1 MYVYIPACMHV
12 GIYVSILICIYI
24 CIYTYMHIHMHV
36 YLYAYIPT
44 SYMQVCH
51 THTYTHTH
59 THTRTHTHTPD
70 RAVQDFRAGKCPWP
84 TAHPP
89 GIVSARFRVKPVQFF
104 LQHKGA
110 KKRKKNQQLRS
121 SSGVVSAR
129 FRVKP
134 VQKKTRKQ
142 CNNRREQ
149 KKKKNQQLR
158 SFSRCSFS
166 RGCENFLFEIFF
178 SFASRSRNLFLPLNL
193 TNLFFG
199 TFRGFFSCAR
209 KKNHVYDFSY
219 GFFTYDFFFCARGT
233 HVEWLL

>member
-1 MYVYIPACMHV
+1 M
-12 GIYVSILICIYI
+12 
-24 CIYTYMHIHMHV
+24 
-36 YLYAYIPT
+36 
-44 SYMQVCH
+44 
-51 THTYTHTH
+51 
-59 THTRTHTHTPD
+59 
-70 RAVQDFRAGKCPWP
+70 
-84 TAHPP
+84 
-89 GIVSARFRVKPVQFF
+89 
-104 LQHKGA
+104 
-110 KKRKKNQQLRS
+110 
-121 SSGVVSAR
+121 
-129 FRVKP
+129 KP

-178 SFASRSRNLFLPLNL
+178 SFASRSRNLFLPLNF

-219 GFFTYDFFFCARGT
+219 GFFTYDFFFLRKRHTRRMAFIRKYEKIVICMIFLIWGFRYDFFFCARGT
-233 HVEWLL
+233 HVEWLGFYKKIWENIRSTRNFQTRLL